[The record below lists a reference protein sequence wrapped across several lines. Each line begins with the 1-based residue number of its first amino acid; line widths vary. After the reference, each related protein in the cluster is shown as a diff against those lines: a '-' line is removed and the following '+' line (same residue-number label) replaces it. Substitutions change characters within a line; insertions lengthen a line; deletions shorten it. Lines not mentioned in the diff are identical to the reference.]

1 MHGRPGQLPGYES
14 NFVGREREI
23 ADLRHLLST
32 HRLVSI
38 CGRSLSMTASAF
50 VASRA
55 LCAISASPMKS

>member
-1 MHGRPGQLPGYES
+1 VLFGEVAP
-14 NFVGREREI
+14 
-23 ADLRHLLST
+23 
-32 HRLVSI
+32 RLVSI